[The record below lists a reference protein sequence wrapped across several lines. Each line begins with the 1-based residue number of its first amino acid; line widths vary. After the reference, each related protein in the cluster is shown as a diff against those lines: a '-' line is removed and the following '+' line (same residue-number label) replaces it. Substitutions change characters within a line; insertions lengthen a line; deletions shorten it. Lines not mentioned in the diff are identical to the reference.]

1 VERREP
7 WRFGLGTN
15 SSGPCLLA
23 SRVVTGDDPFA
34 RLGIL
39 FSLSLSLCVDAREI
53 SPTRRSPPQILSFRL
68 NIESNPIVMTI
79 VSGQQ
84 PAGTSWAALLA
95 QKQDP
100 SRPPPPPPQE
110 NSHSHGWAPGAS
122 APPHSNPANDQREHQ
137 HQQRPTH
144 LVPKEQICFDFTK
157 GQCRRGASCKF
168 SHDVAHIIH
177 VNSQE
182 KGICFDFLKGTC
194 ARGVLC
200 RFSHD
205 LNNLP
210 GGVALQHGPS
220 SGSASASMSSGGNAD
235 ANARKLPICYDFV
248 KNKCGKG
255 DACKYSHDYAAILSN
270 VSGRVGGSGGR
281 SPGGAGQQRAHR
293 GEFALVGDQQHPQ
306 QQHPQQYQRQT
317 CVDYLRGNCPRGP
330 FCELAHCLPAALIP
344 PRPTGHA
351 ARDPD
356 DAQQV
361 EHAESLES
369 LITRLKKM
377 QYEEAMIAKNTMQL
391 AGHDMSLVG
400 MPFSYP
406 PGMAMHSEGARMMHA
421 HWYGRHEE
429 TAGDPYHPFA
439 SENRNVNQHVNNQPF
454 TNHRSVA
461 MSPPVTHA
469 EKARIS
475 AHFQMQRQ
483 QGVSRFDD
491 QSECGSPMIG
501 AAWNANQPPSAAADL
516 MNMLTMRSIW
526 PEEGSADT

>member
-1 VERREP
+1 
-7 WRFGLGTN
+7 
-15 SSGPCLLA
+15 
-23 SRVVTGDDPFA
+23 
-34 RLGIL
+34 
-39 FSLSLSLCVDAREI
+39 
-53 SPTRRSPPQILSFRL
+53 
-68 NIESNPIVMTI
+68 MTI

-84 PAGTSWAALLA
+84 PAGTTWAALLA

-100 SRPPPPPPQE
+100 SPSPSPPPPPQE
-110 NSHSHGWAPGAS
+110 ASHSHSHGWAPGVS
-122 APPHSNPANDQREHQ
+122 TPPHDQREQQHRHQQ
-137 HQQRPTH
+137 HQQRPTQ

-157 GQCRRGASCKF
+157 GHCRRGASCKF

-210 GGVALQHGPS
+210 AGVALQHGPS

-255 DACKYSHDYAAILSN
+255 DACRYSHDYAAILSN
-270 VSGRVGGSGGR
+270 CVSGGGGSGG
-281 SPGGAGQQRAHR
+281 SGGGGGGQQRAQQRAHR
-293 GEFALVGDQQHPQ
+293 AEFALVGDQQHPQ
-306 QQHPQQYQRQT
+306 HPQHPQHQHPQHPQQQQYQRQT
-317 CVDYLRGNCPRGP
+317 CIDYLRGSCPRGP
-330 FCELAHCLPAALIP
+330 LAHCLPAALTP
-344 PRPTGHA
+344 PGPTGHA
-351 ARDPD
+351 ARHPA

-391 AGHDMSLVG
+391 AGRDVRRDG

-429 TAGDPYHPFA
+429 TAGDPYHPYA
-439 SENRNVNQHVNNQPF
+439 SENRNVNRNVNQHVNGHPF
-454 TNHRSVA
+454 THHRSVA

-469 EKARIS
+469 EKASVS

-491 QSECGSPMIG
+491 QAECGSPMIG
-501 AAWNANQPPSAAADL
+501 AAWNPNQPPSAAADL

-526 PEEGSADT
+526 PEEGSVDTEPTTIGS